1 MRNAIHDNAFHGIEV
16 QLFVMRK
23 VFCDIV
29 IDTFISYF
37 PAVESA
43 ACASCADEAISGVTK
58 EHTVGYNVEIKGI
71 TEYNLLEELA
81 RVATS

>member
-1 MRNAIHDNAFHGIEV
+1 M
-16 QLFVMRK
+16 
-23 VFCDIV
+23 CTDIV
-29 IDTFISYF
+29 IDTFFFSFF

-43 ACASCADEAISGVTK
+43 SCTSCADEAISGVMK

-71 TEYNLLEELA
+71 TEYNLLEELT